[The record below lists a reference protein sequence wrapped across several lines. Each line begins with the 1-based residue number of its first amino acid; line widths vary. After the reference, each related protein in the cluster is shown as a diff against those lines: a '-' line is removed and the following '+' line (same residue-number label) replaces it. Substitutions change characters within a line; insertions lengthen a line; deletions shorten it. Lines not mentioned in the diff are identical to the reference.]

1 MLNTDFTTPLSQEE
15 IDARLD
21 VIARQIV
28 GRRLET
34 PAAMFL
40 EMHKPLSYL
49 ASQGLVVAMPMLGP
63 FVGHQNVADYSKI
76 LSDSAN
82 VERLIQRI
90 EELAAERD
98 EAESKPKPEAKAD
111 TETEAESA
119 EKQE

>member
-1 MLNTDFTTPLSQEE
+1 MLNADFTTPLTLEE

-34 PAAMFL
+34 PASMFL

-49 ASQGLVVAMPMLGP
+49 ASQGLIVAIPMLGP
-63 FVGHQNVADYSKI
+63 LIGHQNIADFSKI

-90 EELAAERD
+90 EELAAQRD
-98 EAESKPKPEAKAD
+98 DAEAK
-111 TETEAESA
+111 TKSKTEAEKPA
-119 EKQE
+119 GEKQE

>member
-1 MLNTDFTTPLSQEE
+1 
-15 IDARLD
+15 
-21 VIARQIV
+21 
-28 GRRLET
+28 
-34 PAAMFL
+34 MFL

-49 ASQGLVVAMPMLGP
+49 ASQGLIVAMPMLGP

-76 LSDSAN
+76 LSNSAN

-98 EAESKPKPEAKAD
+98 EAESKPKSEAK
-111 TETEAESA
+111 TETEAETT

>member
-21 VIARQIV
+21 TIARQIV

-49 ASQGLVVAMPMLGP
+49 ASQGLIVAMPIVGP

-76 LSDSAN
+76 LSNSAN
-82 VERLIQRI
+82 IERLIQRI
-90 EELAAERD
+90 EELAEERD
-98 EAESKPKPEAKAD
+98 EAESKPKPKPEAK
-111 TETEAESA
+111 TETEAETDK
-119 EKQE
+119 EQE

>member
-21 VIARQIV
+21 TIARQIV

-49 ASQGLVVAMPMLGP
+49 ASQGLIVAMPMLGP
-63 FVGHQNVADYSKI
+63 FVGHQNVADFSKI
-76 LSDSAN
+76 LSNSAN

-90 EELAAERD
+90 EELAEERD
-98 EAESKPKPEAKAD
+98 EAESKPKPEAK
-111 TETEAESA
+111 TEAEA
-119 EKQE
+119 ETGKEQE